1 MPRIPHAEYHD
12 RLDRL
17 RRAVR
22 DAGLDLFV
30 VSSFES
36 IYYLTGTGFEPLE
49 RPFFLLVRPD
59 ADRPPVLLV
68 PKLDEEHLRRTAR
81 TVEPE
86 DVHAYW
92 EVPAP
97 AGRRWQDALRELIGP
112 ARQVGVEPPLPLGVA
127 QELRDYSPRVE
138 PLVERLRL
146 VKSPAEI
153 EMIRRAAPH
162 ADFGVERLMAMAY
175 RGASVAEGLAETRTV
190 AGRILREVDDWEP
203 LTTRVVMA
211 TWAGARSAMPHSV
224 PELTD
229 RLGEGPNVALV
240 LTRVNGY
247 SAESERTFFTAR
259 LTDEMRRAFGAML
272 KAREVALAMVR
283 PGVPC
288 AAIDGAVGAFLARE
302 YPDYQAG
309 DRRLHR
315 TGHGIGLGTHEGPW
329 LAAGSTEVLAENM
342 VVSVEPGI
350 YLPGVGGFRHSDT
363 VRVTDRGHERLTR
376 LPDDLDSMLVL
387 GWKPL
392 TRLRGRIVRRAVRL
406 AQKVRRWERP
416 AAGGAGAAPQ
426 AELSG
431 PVE

>member
-1 MPRIPHAEYHD
+1 MPKTPPTECRIPSTEYRD

-17 RRAVR
+17 RRTIR
-22 DAGLDLFV
+22 GAGLDLFI

-49 RPFFLLVRPD
+49 RPFFLLVRPE

-86 DVHAYW
+86 NVHAYW

-112 ARQVGVEPPLPLGVA
+112 TRAVGVEPSLRLDIA
-127 QELRDYSPRVE
+127 EQLRDYSPRVE

-153 EMIRRAAPH
+153 EMIRRAAYY
-162 ADFGVERLMAMAY
+162 ADFGVKRLMAVAY
-175 RGASVAEGLAETRTV
+175 SGASVAEGLADTRTV
-190 AGRILREVDDWEP
+190 AGRILRNVPDWEP
-203 LTTRVVMA
+203 LTTRVLMA
-211 TWAGARSAMPHSV
+211 TWAGRRSARPHTI

-229 RLGEGPNVALV
+229 RLGAGPNVALV

-259 LTDEMRRAFGAML
+259 PTAEMGRAFGAMTR
-272 KAREVALAMVR
+272 AREIAFSMVC
-283 PGVPC
+283 PGVAC
-288 AAIDGAVGAFLARE
+288 AEIDGAVNAFLLAE
-302 YPDYQAG
+302 YPDYQI
-309 DRRLHR
+309 DDHRLHR
-315 TGHGIGLGTHEGPW
+315 TGHGIGLGTHEGPC
-329 LAAGSTEVLAENM
+329 LAVGSGEVLAENE
-342 VVSVEPGI
+342 VISIEPGI
-350 YLPGVGGFRHSDT
+350 YLPGVGGFRRSDT
-363 VRVTDRGHERLTR
+363 VRVTDRGHERLTC
-376 LPDDLDSMLVL
+376 LPDDLASMMVL

-392 TRLRGRIVRRAVRL
+392 TRLRGWYVRRKVRL
-406 AQKVRRWERP
+406 DEKVNRWDRF
-416 AAGGAGAAPQ
+416 AAGEAGPA
-426 AELSG
+426 G
-431 PVE
+431 